1 MHNRNF
7 IIYVFTLFIASCSFN
22 LDVNKPI
29 NLLWDKLEGKSDSLI
44 ILLPGIYDTAET
56 FKDEQFFKIA
66 RNAGIKADMVAAN
79 IHLWHLVQ
87 EMMIERI
94 EKDIFQ
100 QVKNKG
106 YKNIWFVGIS
116 LGGLNSLLV
125 YQKHTKDVCGVVVV
139 SPYIADKG
147 LTKELKQAGGIKKWQ
162 PNVIENKKTIEKRLQ
177 LLWVW
182 LQQQDLKNNL
192 NQVFLGYGKQ
202 DRYLKAIKL
211 FENILNKK
219 NVVKVE
225 GEHDWDTGQKIWQKQ
240 LTSRLKTGLL
250 QSCN

>member
-1 MHNRNF
+1 MNNRSF
-7 IIYVFTLFIASCSFN
+7 LIYGFTLFISSCSFN

-29 NLLWDKLEGKSDSLI
+29 NLLWDKLEGKNDSLI
-44 ILLPGIYDTAET
+44 ILLPGVYDTAET
-56 FKDEQFFKIA
+56 FKDEQFFTIA
-66 RNAGIKADMVAAN
+66 RKAGIKADMVAAN

-94 EKDIFQ
+94 EKDIFRQ
-100 QVKNKG
+100 IKNKG

-116 LGGLNSLLV
+116 LGGLNSLLF
-125 YQKHTKDVCGVVVV
+125 YQKYTREVCGVVVV

-147 LTKELKQAGGIKKWQ
+147 LIKELKQAGGIKNWQ
-162 PNVIENKKTIEKRLQ
+162 PDVIENKKTIEKRLL

-182 LQQQDLKNNL
+182 LQQQDIKNNL

-202 DRYLKAIKL
+202 DRYIESIKL
-211 FENILNKK
+211 FENILDKK
-219 NVVKVE
+219 NVIKVE

-240 LTSRLKTGLL
+240 LSSRLKTGLL
-250 QSCN
+250 QPCN